1 MAKRDKKLVSSIE
14 EAFCYGRIKFLP
26 KPVICKQ
33 IKNLEERLLERFLKE
48 MATERNK
55 LDDEFMEE
63 LHSHF

>member
-1 MAKRDKKLVSSIE
+1 
-14 EAFCYGRIKFLP
+14 LP

-33 IKNLEERLLERFLKE
+33 IKNLEERFLERFLKE